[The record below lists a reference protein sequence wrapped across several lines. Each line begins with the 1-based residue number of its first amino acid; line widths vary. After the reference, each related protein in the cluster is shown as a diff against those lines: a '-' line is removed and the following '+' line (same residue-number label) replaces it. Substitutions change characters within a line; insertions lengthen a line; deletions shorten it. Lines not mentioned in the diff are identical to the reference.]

1 MRAMLL
7 WGLAIWLLATLAL
20 RGAGQWLFG
29 GVGVMTLLFALSVP
43 AMIGLPRWLLVRA
56 GVPAESAATAVIAL
70 VAPGLLLDTLSTL
83 AFPWVFPNMPQ
94 QRAAVFA
101 AWILFCNAIAL
112 ASVLAI
118 RGTSRPLPEAGRSA
132 LD

>member
-29 GVGVMTLLFALSVP
+29 GVGAMTLLFALSVP
-43 AMIGLPRWLLVRA
+43 AMVALPRWLLVRV
-56 GVPAESAATAVIAL
+56 GLPAESAATAAIAL
-70 VAPGLLLDTLSTL
+70 VMPGMLLDTLSTL

-112 ASVLAI
+112 ASMFTL
-118 RGTSRPLPEAGRSA
+118 RGTSRPRPEAGRSA
-132 LD
+132 LN